1 MALSLEQKKNAVSY
15 LIEELDKA
23 GGIIFTDF
31 RGVSVEGM
39 TDLRREIREK
49 ELRYFVTKR
58 TLINRAL
65 GEAGIEVPGEFL
77 DGATG
82 LVFSDDEP
90 VIASKVVE
98 NFRKDFPS
106 FAVKGG
112 ITGSVKLTP
121 KDIVALADTPP
132 REELLARFATSLN
145 APISNLACAAAAI
158 LRKLVYALNAVAES
172 KSEQE

>member
-15 LIEELDKA
+15 LIEEFGKA

-39 TDLRREIREK
+39 TNLRREIREK

-58 TLINRAL
+58 TLIDRAL
-65 GEAGIEVPGEFL
+65 GETGIDVPEEFL
-77 DGATG
+77 EGATG

-90 VIASKVVE
+90 VTASKVVE
-98 NFRKDFPS
+98 NFRKNFPS
-106 FAVKGG
+106 FSIKGG

-121 KDIVALADTPP
+121 KDVVTLADTPP
-132 REELLARFATSLN
+132 REELLARFASSLN
-145 APISNLACAAAAI
+145 APINNLACATAGI
-158 LRKLVYALNAVAES
+158 LRKLLYALNAVVES
-172 KSEQE
+172 RGREG